1 MFLAPFQ
8 VCFFFIIIIIEM
20 NLNVLHSL
28 PFSYVK
34 LLASVA
40 AGLIRIPLS
49 MEGVSPQLES
59 LLIELSLVFGQPS
72 KEM

>member
-1 MFLAPFQ
+1 
-8 VCFFFIIIIIEM
+8 M
-20 NLNVLHSL
+20 NLNGLHSL

-40 AGLIRIPLS
+40 AVLIRIPLS

-59 LLIELSLVFGQPS
+59 LLIELGLVFGQAS